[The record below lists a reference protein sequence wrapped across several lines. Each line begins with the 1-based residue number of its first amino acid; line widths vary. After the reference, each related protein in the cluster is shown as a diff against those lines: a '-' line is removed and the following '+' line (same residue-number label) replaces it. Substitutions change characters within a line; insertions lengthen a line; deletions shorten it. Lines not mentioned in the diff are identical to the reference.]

1 MRRFCLVVFTVL
13 ISLASFAISKDSVN
27 AVTMVS
33 YEQGWLDSNATLSLK
48 NNTDKDI
55 YNVAYRITY
64 LNMSGEPLD
73 YEDFVSEVD
82 IAPGMTKKVDI
93 EAYERKRHYS
103 YYKSEASYSNP
114 HKFKVKFELT
124 GLNVPD
130 DDDDSIDMESSALVS
145 DVHNGGVHNEDVYNG
160 NDARNINE
168 WRFSL
173 FIATMLIGLSI
184 FVGAYFLV
192 GVMARNRNRSVVA
205 WVIVS
210 FFTTPV
216 LAIVLLLCIGKSY
229 DDF

>member
-13 ISLASFAISKDSVN
+13 ISLVSFAISKDSVN

-130 DDDDSIDMESSALVS
+130 DDDSIDMESSALVS

-160 NDARNINE
+160 NDARNING
-168 WRFSL
+168 WRFS
-173 FIATMLIGLSI
+173 IVAMLIGLSI

>member
-13 ISLASFAISKDSVN
+13 ISLVSFAISKDSVN

-114 HKFKVKFELT
+114 HKFKVEFELT
-124 GLNVPD
+124 GLNVPG
-130 DDDDSIDMESSALVS
+130 DDDSIDMESSALVS

-160 NDARNINE
+160 NDARNINI
-168 WRFSL
+168 WRFS
-173 FIATMLIGLSI
+173 IVAMLIGLSI